1 MARLSSGLKKLETVM
16 TEKKRRNVADF
27 RKSVGYIGDGQ

>member
-16 TEKKRRNVADF
+16 TEKNEEVLRIFGNLLDT
-27 RKSVGYIGDGQ
+27 